1 MYFCFAYPKICIKES
16 LYSDEKSMTIK
27 KVSECYFKFRIK
39 VWYKYLFHMYSFEF
53 LNCFYKRCS
62 ERKWKTQICSQ
73 KTRPCSLTPVEVS
86 SRVYV
91 LSCLIVSGSLR
102 PHGLQPAR
110 LLCPWDS
117 PGKNTRVGCHA
128 LLQEIF
134 PTQGSNQGL
143 EHCRQILYHLN
154 HQGSP
159 RILEYVA
166 YTFSRGF
173 SRPRNQTG
181 ISCTAGRFFTS

>member
-1 MYFCFAYPKICIKES
+1 M
-16 LYSDEKSMTIK
+16 D
-27 KVSECYFKFRIK
+27 
-39 VWYKYLFHMYSFEF
+39 
-53 LNCFYKRCS
+53 
-62 ERKWKTQICSQ
+62 
-73 KTRPCSLTPVEVS
+73 CSLPGS
-86 SRVYV
+86 SV
-91 LSCLIVSGSLR
+91 
-102 PHGLQPAR
+102 HG
-110 LLCPWDS
+110 DS

-181 ISCTAGRFFTS
+181 ISCTAGRFFTRWATRKAIGDQIIHHLVIEISLCGSQWNKCQGLTAHGSLLYTACWENLSTQSVKWSSVEREQVTGCQ